1 MASNPAQ
8 SNYKSRSWVFNF
20 FGAGIIWGS
29 SFYFMIFA
37 NQSLPPIGVAF
48 WRCFFGAL
56 TLFIIIKIRKMPL
69 KFDKRLITFAFIVG
83 AINNAIPFTLFAYG
97 EHHVSSAFAGM
108 TNAFTPIATVLALLT
123 VFRSEKVTRN
133 QLIGLFV
140 GTIGVLILVGVW
152 EGVSSDSLPAVI
164 AVILAPTLYGF
175 GGPFI
180 KKFIEPMN
188 QPPEVAAFW
197 QILGATV
204 IMVPFYLTQPLFTGP
219 ITAASLGSTLMLGI
233 FGTAIAYTLYYPL
246 LKQVGSAVSSAVTFL
261 IPLVAVTLGVLA
273 LGEQLKWYEPVGGVA
288 ILLGAAIAQGLFRS
302 RKKLAM

>member
-1 MASNPAQ
+1 MAVDIRG
-8 SNYKSRSWVFNF
+8 RSWIFNF

-56 TLFIIIKIRKMPL
+56 TLFIIIKLRKMEL
-69 KFDKRLITFAFIVG
+69 KFNKRLIVFAFIVG

-108 TNAFTPIATVLALLT
+108 ANALTPVATVIALLT
-123 VFRSEKVTRN
+123 VFRSEKVTGN
-133 QLIGLFV
+133 QIAGLFV
-140 GTIGVLILVGVW
+140 GAIGVLVLVGIW
-152 EGVSSDSLPAVI
+152 QGFESDSLWAVI
-164 AVILAPTLYGF
+164 AVILAPILYGF

-180 KKFIEPMN
+180 KRFIEPMN
-188 QPPEVAAFW
+188 QEPEVAAFW
-197 QILGATV
+197 QILGATI
-204 IMVPFYLTQPLFTGP
+204 IMIPFYLTQPLLTGP

-273 LGEQLKWYEPVGGVA
+273 LGENLHWYEIAGGMI
-288 ILLGAAIAQGLFRS
+288 ILLGAAIAQGLFG
-302 RKKLAM
+302 RKKTN

>member
-1 MASNPAQ
+1 MAVDIRG
-8 SNYKSRSWVFNF
+8 RSWIFNF

-56 TLFIIIKIRKMPL
+56 TLFIIIKLRKMEL
-69 KFDKRLITFAFIVG
+69 KFNKRLIVFAFIVG

-108 TNAFTPIATVLALLT
+108 ANALTPVATVIALLT
-123 VFRSEKVTRN
+123 VFRSEKVTGN
-133 QLIGLFV
+133 QIAGLFV
-140 GTIGVLILVGVW
+140 GAIGVLVLVGIW
-152 EGVSSDSLPAVI
+152 QGFESDSLWAVI
-164 AVILAPTLYGF
+164 AVILAPILYGF

-180 KKFIEPMN
+180 KRFIEPMN
-188 QPPEVAAFW
+188 QEPEVAAFW
-197 QILGATV
+197 QILGATI
-204 IMVPFYLTQPLFTGP
+204 IMIPFYLSQPLLTGP

-273 LGEQLKWYEPVGGVA
+273 LGENLHWYEIAGGMI
-288 ILLGAAIAQGLFRS
+288 ILLGAAIAQGLFG
-302 RKKLAM
+302 RKKTN

>member
-1 MASNPAQ
+1 MAVDVRG
-8 SNYKSRSWVFNF
+8 RSWIFNF

-56 TLFIIIKIRKMPL
+56 TLFIIIKLRKMEL
-69 KFDKRLITFAFIVG
+69 KFNKKLILLAFVVG

-108 TNAFTPIATVLALLT
+108 ANALTPVATVIALLT
-123 VFRSEKVTRN
+123 VFRSEKVTGN
-133 QLIGLFV
+133 QIAGLFV
-140 GTIGVLILVGVW
+140 GAIGVLVLVGIW
-152 EGVSSDSLPAVI
+152 QGFESDSLWAVI
-164 AVILAPTLYGF
+164 AVILAPILYGF

-180 KKFIEPMN
+180 KRFIEPMN
-188 QPPEVAAFW
+188 QEPEVAAFW
-197 QILGATV
+197 QILGATI
-204 IMVPFYLTQPLFTGP
+204 IMIPFYLTQPLLTGP

-273 LGEQLKWYEPVGGVA
+273 LGENLHWYEIAGGMI
-288 ILLGAAIAQGLFRS
+288 ILLGAAIAQGLFG
-302 RKKLAM
+302 RKKTN

>member
-1 MASNPAQ
+1 MAQ
-8 SNYKSRSWVFNF
+8 ETRSRSWVFNF

-37 NQSLPPIGVAF
+37 NQTLPPIGVAF

-56 TLFIIIKIRKMPL
+56 TLFIIIKIRKMRL
-69 KFDKRLITFAFIVG
+69 RFDKRLIMFAFIVG

-123 VFRSEKVTRN
+123 VFRSEKVTKN
-133 QLIGLFV
+133 QIIGLFV
-140 GTIGVLILVGVW
+140 GTLGVLVLVGVW
-152 EGVSSDSLPAVI
+152 EGITSDSMLAVV

-197 QILGATV
+197 QILGATIV
-204 IMVPFYLTQPLFTGP
+204 MIPFYATGPMLTGP
-219 ITAASLGSTLMLGI
+219 ITPESLGATLMLGV

-273 LGEQLKWYEPVGGVA
+273 LGEQLKWYEPIGGLV
-288 ILLGAAIAQGLFRS
+288 ILFGAAIAQGIFRK
-302 RKKLAM
+302 RKTLAM

>member
-1 MASNPAQ
+1 MAQ
-8 SNYKSRSWVFNF
+8 ETRSRSWVFNF

-69 KFDKRLITFAFIVG
+69 RFDKRLIMFAFIVG

-123 VFRSEKVTRN
+123 VFRSEKVTKN
-133 QLIGLFV
+133 QIIGLFV
-140 GTIGVLILVGVW
+140 GTLGVLVLVGVW
-152 EGVSSDSLPAVI
+152 EGITSDSMLAVV

-197 QILGATV
+197 QILGATIV
-204 IMVPFYLTQPLFTGP
+204 MIPFYATGPMLTGP
-219 ITAASLGSTLMLGI
+219 ITPESLGATLMLGV

-273 LGEQLKWYEPVGGVA
+273 LGEQLKWYEPIGGLV
-288 ILLGAAIAQGLFRS
+288 ILFGAAIAQGIFRK
-302 RKKLAM
+302 RKTLAM

>member
-1 MASNPAQ
+1 MTKEV
-8 SNYKSRSWVFNF
+8 KSRSWVFNF

-56 TLFIIIKIRKMPL
+56 TLFIIIKLRRMPL
-69 KFDKRLITFAFIVG
+69 RFDKRLILFTFIVG
-83 AINNAIPFTLFAYG
+83 AFNTAIPFTLFAYG
-97 EHHVSSAFAGM
+97 EHHISSAFAGM
-108 TNAFTPIATVLALLT
+108 TNAITPIATVIALLT
-123 VFRSEKVTRN
+123 VFRSEKVTKN
-133 QLIGLFV
+133 QLFGLFV
-140 GTIGVLILVGVW
+140 GTVGVLVLVGVW
-152 EGVSSDSLPAVI
+152 QGIASDSMLAVF

-188 QPPEVAAFW
+188 QAPEVAAFW
-197 QILGATV
+197 QILGATIV
-204 IMVPFYLTQPLFTGP
+204 LTPFYISQPMFTGP
-219 ITAASLGSTLMLGI
+219 ITAASLGATLMLGI

-273 LGEQLKWYEPVGGVA
+273 LGEELQWYEPVGGVV
-288 ILLGAAIAQGLFRS
+288 ILLGAAIAQGLFRN
-302 RKKLAM
+302 RKKIAM